1 MTGEGEPVRPGDDG
15 ASRPFSHPAA
25 APRGA
30 AALLEGARPV
40 HWVKNL
46 LLYAGFLFT
55 AGQIPVWP
63 AFLRATA
70 AFALFSLLASAAYL
84 LNDVRDADSDRL
96 HPVKKNRPVASGRL
110 SRTTAMVWALG
121 LTVAALAGAFALGVW
136 FAVLAAAFVAATHAY
151 TFALKEVALLDV
163 MALAIG
169 YVLRAVAG
177 AAAIG
182 VPASF
187 WLATCTFLLALFLGL
202 CKRRAELT
210 GLDDAAAHRSSL
222 SEYSEPLLDQLISVV
237 TASSLVAYALYTYFT
252 PTSHTPAQGWH
263 FRLHLLTLTIPFVVY
278 GIFRYLYLVYRRDR
292 GGAPEAVFLKDR
304 ALQWNIA
311 LWALSCVAALL
322 VGRTL

>member
-1 MTGEGEPVRPGDDG
+1 
-15 ASRPFSHPAA
+15 
-25 APRGA
+25 
-30 AALLEGARPV
+30 LLEGARPV

-55 AGQIPVWP
+55 AGQVPVWP

-70 AFALFSLLASAAYL
+70 AFILFSLLASAAYL

-96 HPVKKNRPVASGRL
+96 HPVKKARPVASGRL
-110 SRTTAMVWALG
+110 SERAATAWAIG
-121 LTVAALAGAFALGVW
+121 LIVAALAASSALGLW
-136 FAVLAAAFVAATHAY
+136 FAALAAAFVAVTLAY
-151 TFALKEVALLDV
+151 SYALKHVALLDV

-177 AAAIG
+177 AAAIA

-210 GLDDAAAHRSSL
+210 GLDDAVAHRASL
-222 SEYSEPLLDQLISVV
+222 EEYSEPLLDQLISVV

-252 PTSHTPAQGWH
+252 PTSHTAAEGWH

-278 GIFRYLYLVYRRDR
+278 GIFRYLYLVYQRNG
-292 GGAPEAVFLKDR
+292 GGAPETVFLRDR
-304 ALQWNIA
+304 ALQWNTA
-311 LWALSCVAALL
+311 LWALSCAAALL
-322 VGRTL
+322 VGRNL